1 MENNFFNSFIEGL
14 LERHADKGS
23 SKEQVTLAVKT
34 ALSVEGLLNNLAEVF
49 RTSKTEIEKD
59 LEALDMSAALDQYRL
74 SNLSAGSNA
83 EDDTIVLS
91 EGLKDEFPELF
102 RFYSKPV
109 TGVATPISSGLK
121 KTLEGIFKNTPSV
134 IANDPFV
141 GLYRSGALDY
151 YSEKSPRGEYVLVV
165 EGASD
170 TNNDDGVFWQDM
182 TVTEHVDQYINDGMT
197 QKDAIKATAV
207 DRNVPKR
214 DIYAQ
219 YHEIGD

>member
-1 MENNFFNSFIEGL
+1 MENNKYNNHTLIFYEAPHKL
-14 LERHADKGS
+14 LA
-23 SKEQVTLAVKT
+23 T
-34 ALSVEGLLNNLAEVF
+34 
-49 RTSKTEIEKD
+49 
-59 LEALDMSAALDQYRL
+59 
-74 SNLSAGSNA
+74 
-83 EDDTIVLS
+83 
-91 EGLKDEFPELF
+91 LKDMQEYFGGERKIALARELTKLHEEII
-102 RFYSKPV
+102 R
-109 TGVATPISSGLK
+109 TTI
-121 KTLEGIFKNTPSV
+121 
-134 IANDPFV
+134 
-141 GLYRSGALDY
+141 SGALDY